1 METEFRLSQIPSG
14 LDGTDATIR
23 EIIRLV
29 DYDLKRPHLRLLATR
44 ILNHATIPSKNHT
57 REAQALYRYVVR
69 NVRYQKDPVGLETVQ
84 SPTVTL
90 SVGAGDCDDHSG
102 LIAGLGMAVGLPA
115 RLTVVGYSEDRIVHI
130 FAELFAG
137 GSWHAVDTTEPGHGF
152 GWRPEG
158 LPYQRTYNLN
168 GEVMDMAQ
176 ALQRHRISK
185 SDFRRLLRGKV
196 RQHLMEYWQ
205 GGVINLAD
213 VQGYLRVID
222 EGNFPT
228 KQPLL
233 VEPTREAIQ
242 MFSDYVIDNKI
253 GSIKP
258 ASTAPNLAEM
268 SGFLSGV
275 WDVVKGV
282 GKTILGIGPEEKQT
296 IVVQQPPPPA
306 PLPRAEPSF
315 WSGNTPIYLGLGL
328 LGAVIVL
335 PKLMK

>member
-205 GGVINLAD
+205 GGVINLAEAANSD
-213 VQGYLRVID
+213 LAFTTQLVVATLSQFNLVASESGRGVDIVAGFNVGRRCNLR
-222 EGNFPT
+222 
-228 KQPLL
+228 
-233 VEPTREAIQ
+233 
-242 MFSDYVIDNKI
+242 S
-253 GSIKP
+253 
-258 ASTAPNLAEM
+258 LA
-268 SGFLSGV
+268 
-275 WDVVKGV
+275 DH
-282 GKTILGIGPEEKQT
+282 
-296 IVVQQPPPPA
+296 IVTQS
-306 PLPRAEPSF
+306 L
-315 WSGNTPIYLGLGL
+315 TH
-328 LGAVIVL
+328 
-335 PKLMK
+335 